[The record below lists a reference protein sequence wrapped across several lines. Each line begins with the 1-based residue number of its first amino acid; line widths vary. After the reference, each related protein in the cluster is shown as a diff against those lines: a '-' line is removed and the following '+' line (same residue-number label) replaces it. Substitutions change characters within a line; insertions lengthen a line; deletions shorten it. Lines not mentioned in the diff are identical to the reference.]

1 MKNEKKV
8 DIEQANKIYFQS
20 LANTRASA
28 SMMLIS
34 FAGVFVLLMWELIRS
49 AIGSLISSSR
59 IAFILSSYFLSH

>member
-34 FAGVFVLLMWELIRS
+34 FVGVFVLLIEILI
-49 AIGSLISSSR
+49 L
-59 IAFILSSYFLSH
+59 